1 MLLKSGSWRCSLDN
15 VKEELESKGRSSVFS
30 WVITIL
36 SALLVGWLLRTFVFG
51 IYFIPSSSMEE
62 TLMIND
68 KILVAKYD
76 KNLEN
81 GDLVVFNA
89 EGAFAQPGDPG
100 VFVKRVIAIPGD
112 TVSCCEEGKVTV
124 NSVPLEEDYL
134 FEDDKVEFPELTM
147 GEDEYFVMGDH
158 RSQSSDSRYRG
169 PISKDA
175 IIGQVK
181 LRIWPLSN
189 FGGF

>member
-1 MLLKSGSWRCSLDN
+1 MLLKSGSWRCSLDDI
-15 VKEELESKGRSSVFS
+15 KEESSPKGRSSALS

-36 SALLVGWLLRTFVFG
+36 AALIVGALLRTFVFG

-68 KILVAKYD
+68 KIIVAKYD

-89 EGAFAQPGDPG
+89 EGSFAQPGDPG
-100 VFVKRVIAIPGD
+100 VFVKRVIAVPGD
-112 TVSCCEEGKVTV
+112 TISCCEDGKVV
-124 NSVPLEEDYL
+124 LNSVPLEEDYL

-147 GEDEYFVMGDH
+147 GEDEYFVID
-158 RSQSSDSRYRG
+158 RKSTRLNSSH
-169 PISKDA
+169 
-175 IIGQVK
+175 
-181 LRIWPLSN
+181 WE
-189 FGGF
+189 